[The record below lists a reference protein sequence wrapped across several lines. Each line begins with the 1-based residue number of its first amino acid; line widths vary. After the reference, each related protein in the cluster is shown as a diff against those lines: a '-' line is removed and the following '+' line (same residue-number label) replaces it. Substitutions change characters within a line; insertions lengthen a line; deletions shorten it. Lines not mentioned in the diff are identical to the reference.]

1 MIAACRHM
9 VRFEKEA
16 DHLEDHAV
24 DAIVTAAFALREA
37 EVAIMEALRVRKIA
51 IVLALLRWTG

>member
-1 MIAACRHM
+1 MNEEIAKI
-9 VRFEKEA
+9 EKEA

-37 EVAIMEALRVRKIA
+37 EVAIVEAAMLYQGSDLPLTK
-51 IVLALLRWTG
+51 